1 MSAAKDAA
9 KSVGRGLKATGRAT
23 LRGSKAGARLVGQ
36 GTKSGTRKFREFAA
50 ADGARETGL
59 ARLTEL
65 HLVATAADA
74 AFTIALASTV
84 LALPVGQARG
94 QVALFLLT
102 TMVPFVFLSPL
113 IGPILDRYRHGRR
126 WAIGATL
133 AVRAFLSWVL
143 AGLIMSGSA
152 WILPVALVCLVA
164 TRAYA
169 VTTAAAV
176 PRVVPDGVTL
186 VKANSRQSI
195 AALMGMVLGSAV
207 SGLAGR
213 VGAEWS
219 LRVAFGIYVVAT
231 ILAITLPAQVD
242 TRPVL
247 IVDVDDPDGMDDP
260 EAVDDPGRHSEAVAA
275 AEAGLGSAGEWGNAG
290 EWGDD
295 PAYRSWQE
303 QRSGLGTERG
313 EAPSRG
319 GDPAYPQGGEALSRG
334 GDPAYPQG
342 GEEPGRAGDPAY
354 PGWEGH
360 SRAGSDGLRDE
371 SDWGGEAAYPEEVV
385 ANPPKRWQRWRPQP
399 ISLPTRVRAALV
411 ATSGSRALAGFLTLF
426 AGFLMSERPPEGV
439 SDVFAL
445 AAVVGAA
452 GLGNAAG
459 GFVGNRI
466 GRRSPLGV
474 VTGMLVLSTGLA
486 LITAVSYSLVTLVLL
501 GLATGAFGQLGR
513 LCLGALVQAE
523 TDEAVHSRVFAQ
535 TETTLQGAWV
545 LGGGV
550 GIVLPLIPQLGF
562 GVIAALLIAAL
573 GWSLWVR
580 HSDPSAESIPER

>member
-319 GDPAYPQGGEALSRG
+319 GDPAYPQGGEAPGRG
-334 GDPAYPQG
+334 GDPAYPRAG
-342 GEEPGRAGDPAY
+342 AAAPGRGGDPAY
-354 PGWEGH
+354 RP
-360 SRAGSDGLRDE
+360 SRR
-371 SDWGGEAAYPEEVV
+371 GGIPRRGGREPAEAV
-385 ANPPKRWQRWRPQP
+385 AA
-399 ISLPTRVRAALV
+399 VAA
-411 ATSGSRALAGFLTLF
+411 AADFAPDPGSRGT
-426 AGFLMSERPPEGV
+426 GRNERITSSGRVFDVVRGV
-439 SDVFAL
+439 PHERA
-445 AAVVGAA
+445 
-452 GLGNAAG
+452 AAG
-459 GFVGNRI
+459 GRLGCVRARGGCRGGGAGQRGRRVCRQPDRASIAFGRRDRDARAFDGTRPHHCRFVFAGDSCPVGVGNGCLRPV
-466 GRRSPLGV
+466 GPP
-474 VTGMLVLSTGLA
+474 
-486 LITAVSYSLVTLVLL
+486 VS
-501 GLATGAFGQLGR
+501 GCPGAG
-513 LCLGALVQAE
+513 
-523 TDEAVHSRVFAQ
+523 
-535 TETTLQGAWV
+535 
-545 LGGGV
+545 
-550 GIVLPLIPQLGF
+550 
-562 GVIAALLIAAL
+562 
-573 GWSLWVR
+573 
-580 HSDPSAESIPER
+580 

>member
-242 TRPVL
+242 TRPFL

-313 EAPSRG
+313 E
-319 GDPAYPQGGEALSRG
+319 
-334 GDPAYPQG
+334 
-342 GEEPGRAGDPAY
+342 EPGRAGDPAY

-371 SDWGGEAAYPEEVV
+371 SDWGGEAACPEEVV

>member
-242 TRPVL
+242 TRPFL

-319 GDPAYPQGGEALSRG
+319 GDPAYPQGGEA
-334 GDPAYPQG
+334 
-342 GEEPGRAGDPAY
+342 PGRAGDPAY

-360 SRAGSDGLRDE
+360 SRAGSDGLGDE
-371 SDWGGEAAYPEEVV
+371 SDWGGEAAYQEEVV